1 MCSTHDYE
9 HLIPDP
15 DEDFGLMAPDEVADH
30 LAWRDRIRAEMDLTA
45 ERARLRA
52 MAGLPKVEDAFTF
65 ARSLRVVR

>member
-9 HLIPDP
+9 HLMVPKP
-15 DEDFGLMAPDEVADH
+15 APEPRVWVAKLDD
-30 LAWRDRIRAEMDLTA
+30 AAIMA